1 MVNGGMLAIDNI
13 IPHSP
18 AIVEA
23 FYPGFRAGLF
33 KFKYV
38 TATATERKSFM
49 RRAAVDAGDE

>member
-33 KFKYV
+33 KFKYL
-38 TATATERKSFM
+38 TATERKSFM
-49 RRAAVDAGDE
+49 RRAAVDAGHE